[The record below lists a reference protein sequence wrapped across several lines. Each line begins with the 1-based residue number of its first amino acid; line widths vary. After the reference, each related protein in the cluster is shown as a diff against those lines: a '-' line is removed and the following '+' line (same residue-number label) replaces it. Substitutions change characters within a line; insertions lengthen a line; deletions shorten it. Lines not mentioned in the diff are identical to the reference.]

1 MTNNAAEGTAIVEA
15 FIFARF
21 LISNADDMKD
31 DVKVIIRYDNVY
43 VANAIAYKQ
52 ISGPKNYDLLSRA
65 IHEAEALEEAGVKI
79 CWIKVK
85 SHSGDKLNDRADLLA
100 NIGSRGRHSICS
112 EYGYMRHV
120 RLQKRL
126 SIKSKCNRC
135 QSEAVKYYKRSGL
148 LLCSCC
154 SPKDEYFGEATL
166 FDKSTIREIN
176 DVKLQNNRTS
186 SLCI

>member
-1 MTNNAAEGTAIVEA
+1 
-15 FIFARF
+15 
-21 LISNADDMKD
+21 
-31 DVKVIIRYDNVY
+31 
-43 VANAIAYKQ
+43 
-52 ISGPKNYDLLSRA
+52 
-65 IHEAEALEEAGVKI
+65 
-79 CWIKVK
+79 
-85 SHSGDKLNDRADLLA
+85 
-100 NIGSRGRHSICS
+100 
-112 EYGYMRHV
+112 MRHV

-176 DVKLQNNRTS
+176 DVKRKHKNFEDELRNSVNARSVEGVEVLLLYHHPETFFAKNPFKK
-186 SLCI
+186 L